1 MPGVYYA
8 TRAGCTELCWEWWGG
23 RSVCFR
29 LHHYG
34 GLVSTASVSHSPG
47 SGWAWSAV
55 CPVGL
60 LGFLFPAAHHLV
72 ELWPSG
78 GHMLFLLF
86 TNHQLESSEDISDR
100 VAFSSHIRS
109 KIFPVLLQKLNLFT
123 CKFVYYFFCMD
134 FKKRLLFRKRWS
146 DGRVTAWPVCTL
158 SCFPSPILPD
168 PLFFFA
174 GRAPETKALGLD
186 KLGVQISK
194 ETGKIIVGP
203 DESSSL
209 PNIYAFGDIGE
220 VSSLL
225 AHWWNSPTRKDF
237 R

>member
-123 CKFVYYFFCMD
+123 CKFVYYLCVWILRNDCYLGRGDQMAELQPGLFALSHVFHHQFFLILC
-134 FKKRLLFRKRWS
+134 FFLQVELLKLKLWVSISLECKSAKKRAK
-146 DGRVTAWPVCTL
+146 
-158 SCFPSPILPD
+158 
-168 PLFFFA
+168 
-174 GRAPETKALGLD
+174 
-186 KLGVQISK
+186 
-194 ETGKIIVGP
+194 
-203 DESSSL
+203 
-209 PNIYAFGDIGE
+209 
-220 VSSLL
+220 
-225 AHWWNSPTRKDF
+225 
-237 R
+237 